1 MKREHRFP
9 WTHLAHLLPVLAVLG
24 LAGCIEDEYWIDRV
38 SIVLDSP
45 ANRAVVL
52 AHDVQE
58 GHMTVYESWLL
69 DDDTGVT
76 LAEIEGSGSHDL
88 ELLTLTPEQRDSV
101 LIIVWADDPDAGQV
115 GLPDC
120 EEDGT
125 RLQPDL
131 DLYTSFHFPSIDY
144 PLTWC
149 GALLGS

>member
-1 MKREHRFP
+1 M
-9 WTHLAHLLPVLAVLG
+9 TLAHRLFRSLPARLLPILAVIG
-24 LAGCIEDEYWIDRV
+24 LFGCIEDEYWIDRV
-38 SIVLDSP
+38 TIVLDEP

-52 AHDVQE
+52 VHEVQE
-58 GHMTVYESWLL
+58 GHISEYESWLV

-76 LAEIEGSGSHDL
+76 LAEIEGVGSHDI

-101 LIIVWADDPDAGQV
+101 LIIVWADDPDSGQIGV
-115 GLPDC
+115 PDC

-131 DLYTSFHFPSIDY
+131 DVYTSFHVPSIDY
-144 PLTWC
+144 PMTWC